1 VTPTPQ
7 PRPPAQPSRRK
18 RWLRR
23 AAALAA
29 PVVLPL
35 GWLIADG
42 ARDDPGAADVSVILG
57 NKVHPSGRPSQH
69 LRERLR
75 RGLALFEGGEVEF
88 LIVSGGVGIEGHEE
102 AEVMARW
109 LVERGV
115 PRERIVVDREG
126 NTTWDTAHNAA
137 AIMRE
142 RGWTSACVVSQYFHL
157 TRSKLALR
165 PNGVE
170 DVRAVRAELNLT
182 RKELYS
188 LVREVAGL
196 YYYALRQDV

>member
-1 VTPTPQ
+1 M
-7 PRPPAQPSRRK
+7 
-18 RWLRR
+18 RWLRK

-42 ARDDPGAADVSVILG
+42 ARDDAGQADVAVILG
-57 NKVHPSGRPSQH
+57 NKVHPSGQPSQH
-69 LRERLR
+69 LRERLQ
-75 RGLALFEGGEVEF
+75 RGLALFESGEVQHV
-88 LIVSGGVGIEGHEE
+88 IVSGGLGVEGHEE

-115 PRERIVVDREG
+115 PRERIVIDREG
-126 NTTWDTAHNAA
+126 NTTWDTASHAA

-142 RGWTSACVVSQYFHL
+142 RGWISACVVSQYFHL

-165 PNGVE
+165 RNGVE
-170 DVRAVRAELNLT
+170 DVRGVRAELNLT

-188 LVREVAGL
+188 LAREVAGL
-196 YYYALRQDV
+196 YYYALRQDL